1 MAKMTIAQ
9 QREKAVY
16 QLAQRKNLTPT
27 EQDIQ
32 DARRTMNSFYRLC
45 GLDEQLLYLEND
57 EQTHDKPYTLEK
69 AAKRDKWFDR
79 LNTIFKKIIMLVWC
93 ISGTVLPLRERHNT
107 GFIFKTFLQLRRF

>member
-45 GLDEQLLYLEND
+45 GVDEQLLYLEND
-57 EQTHDKPYTLEK
+57 ERTHDKPYTLEK

-79 LNTIFKKIIMLVWC
+79 LNTIFKKKIIMLVWC
-93 ISGTVLPLRERHNT
+93 ISGTVLPFARTAQHR
-107 GFIFKTFLQLRRF
+107 IYI

>member
-32 DARRTMNSFYRLC
+32 AARRTMNSFYRL
-45 GLDEQLLYLEND
+45 
-57 EQTHDKPYTLEK
+57 
-69 AAKRDKWFDR
+69 
-79 LNTIFKKIIMLVWC
+79 NTIFKKDYNACLVYFGYC
-93 ISGTVLPLRERHNT
+93 PTICENGTTQDLYLRHFYN
-107 GFIFKTFLQLRRF
+107 

>member
-1 MAKMTIAQ
+1 MIKMAIAQ

-16 QLAQRKNLTPT
+16 QLAQRKNFTPT

-57 EQTHDKPYTLEK
+57 ERTHDKPYTLEK

-79 LNTIFKKIIMLVWC
+79 LNAIFKKEYNACLVYFGYC
-93 ISGTVLPLRERHNT
+93 PTICEQNTTQDLYLRHFYN
-107 GFIFKTFLQLRRF
+107 